1 MAHVLPKGVYR
12 ISRWGSH
19 ERPEILTAL
28 NDGNVTIA
36 PPGVH
41 PSKEQEVTHRFLTS
55 LYFVSYQRFSGSSRS

>member
-1 MAHVLPKGVYR
+1 MAHVFAKGVYR

-28 NDGNVTIA
+28 KDGDVTVA

-41 PSKEQEVTHRFLTS
+41 PSKDQEVTRRFLRN
-55 LYFVSYQRFSGSSRS
+55 L